1 MLQEE
6 ATVITERCFNGEP
19 ASCSFACPFH
29 LDLRSFLEKAANGK
43 WSAAYKAL
51 RSTLIFPVVVNK
63 LCPRPCEGAC
73 QRCSIGDEA
82 IAIGK
87 LEEACL
93 NYVKTR
99 KADSYALPPKS
110 EKIAVVGA
118 GMAGLS
124 CALHLAQKK
133 FIVTVF
139 DKAEGWGGH
148 LRSHSDFAAFDEDIA
163 LQFSATKAEFR
174 FNTEINSLEELSEFD
189 AVYIATGRG
198 GESFGLI
205 DSWNEEL
212 MTSSEARVFL
222 GGELCGASLM
232 ESIAQGAEVAKVI
245 EIYLQTGKAS
255 LSFSEYPK
263 NYCGHSIDHSDK
275 ESIPRVI
282 PASGDAYSE
291 EEARAEAARCLKCD
305 CDRCLTAC
313 EMLKMYRKK
322 PVKLAVEVYADS
334 KAKPPIA
341 PCSLT
346 RQTFSCNDCG
356 YCKSIC
362 PEGVDIGALLSLGR
376 SVRVAAN
383 THPKALHHFWLG
395 EMDFATGEAS
405 YTSPG
410 SCKYLFFPGCQLSAS
425 SPELVEK
432 AYAYLSEKYD
442 AGIYLGCCGAPAHW
456 AGESEKMSAHVAKI
470 REVWE
475 NAGRPIFVFACAS
488 CSKLFA
494 AFMPDIPRVS
504 VYQLLADDESIAP
517 AAAFGEASVFDP
529 CAARDFDEM
538 QQSVRRLAERS
549 GAALEELR
557 EKNRCCGYGGHM
569 KTANPKLFNEIA
581 ENRSA
586 LGDKPYIVYCANC
599 REVFLS
605 KEKSCTHILDM
616 VFGDG
621 SPKAVPS
628 LQEKRDNVIM
638 LKKKYMKS
646 LEGKDFVPQSNEWDK
661 LTLIVPDEVT
671 AAMNE
676 KLIKLSDIKEAI
688 WRAETENDKF
698 VDENGVCLCS
708 MVTPVI
714 TYWAEY
720 IPNADGTYSVTSA
733 YSHRIHFKEE
743 V

>member
-1 MLQEE
+1 MNQEE
-6 ATVITERCFNGEP
+6 ATVLTERCFNGEP

-29 LDLRSFLEKAANGK
+29 MDLRNFLDKAANGK

-51 RSTLIFPVVVNK
+51 RSAVFFPVVVSR

-73 QRCSIGDEA
+73 QRCAVGDEPV
-82 IAIGK
+82 AIGK
-87 LEEACL
+87 IEEACL
-93 NYVKTR
+93 TYVKSR

-133 FIVTVF
+133 FGVTIY
-139 DKAEGWGGH
+139 DKAEGWGGQ
-148 LRSHSDFAAFDEDIA
+148 LRSHPDFELFDADIA

-174 FNTEINSLEELSEFD
+174 FNTEIKSLDELSEYD
-189 AVYIATGRG
+189 AVYVATGRG
-198 GESFGLI
+198 GESFGLT
-205 DSWNEEL
+205 DSWDPTL
-212 MTSSEARVFL
+212 MTTSDPKVFL
-222 GGELCGASLM
+222 GGELCSLSLM
-232 ESIAQGAEVAKVI
+232 EAIAQGAEAAKVI
-245 EIYLQTGKAS
+245 EVYLQIGKAS
-255 LSFSEYPK
+255 LPASTYAK
-263 NYCGHSIDHSDK
+263 GYCGHTIDHSDK
-275 ESIPRVI
+275 ESAARIE
-282 PASGDAYSE
+282 PADGVAYTE
-291 EEARAEAARCLKCD
+291 EEAKAEAARCLKCD
-305 CDRCLTAC
+305 CDRCMTAC

-341 PCSLT
+341 PCSMT

-376 SVRVAAN
+376 TVRVAAN
-383 THPKALHHFWLG
+383 TQPKALHHFWLG

-405 YTSPG
+405 YASPAQ
-410 SCKYLFFPGCQLSAS
+410 CKYMFFPGCQLSAS

-456 AGESEKMSAHVAKI
+456 AGEAERMSENVAQI
-470 REVWE
+470 RKVWE
-475 NAGRPIFVFACAS
+475 DAGKPAFVFACAS
-488 CSKLFA
+488 CAKLFA
-494 AFMPDIPRVS
+494 AFMPDIPRLT
-504 VYQLLADDESIAP
+504 VYQLLAEDENLVP
-517 AAAFGEASVFDP
+517 AAKFPAASIFDP

-538 QQSVRRLAERS
+538 QQSVRRLAEKS
-549 GAALEELR
+549 GAALEELK
-557 EKNRCCGYGGHM
+557 EKNRCCGYGGQM
-569 KTANPKLFNEIA
+569 KTANPKLYNEIA

-586 LGDKPYIVYCANC
+586 LSEKPYIVYCANC

-605 KEKSCTHILDM
+605 KDKECAHILDM
-616 VFGDG
+616 VFGEG
-621 SPKAVPS
+621 SVKAVPS

-638 LKKKYMKS
+638 LKKKFMKAI
-646 LEGKDFVPQSNEWDK
+646 EGKDFVPTAKEWDGM
-661 LTLIVPDEVT
+661 TLIVPDEVT

-676 KLIKLSDIKEAI
+676 KLITLSDIKEAI
-688 WRAETENDKF
+688 WRAEKDNDKF

-720 IPNADGTYSVTSA
+720 TPNADGTYNVLSA